1 MGFIYTTK
9 SFDFEQDQ
17 LTAIK
22 VAIDDQNLVLP
33 RNLRFSFNVIEDRDG
48 DGIEDA
54 YDFDFDNDGIEDAVD
69 SDDDNDGFP
78 DSYEIAYGSDPYNA
92 NSVANSHC
100 SLSQRPNIV
109 ETRRWIRLWGNW

>member
-1 MGFIYTTK
+1 MSRINYR
-9 SFDFEQDQ
+9 S
-17 LTAIK
+17 IK
-22 VAIDDQNLVLP
+22 VKVIDDQNLSLTQEFEIS
-33 RNLRFSFNVIEDRDG
+33 LLNVIEDRDG

-92 NSVANSHC
+92 NSVANKFPTALYLNGFQYRGKFAAEYGC
-100 SLSQRPNIV
+100 WKTGNGRP
-109 ETRRWIRLWGNW
+109 